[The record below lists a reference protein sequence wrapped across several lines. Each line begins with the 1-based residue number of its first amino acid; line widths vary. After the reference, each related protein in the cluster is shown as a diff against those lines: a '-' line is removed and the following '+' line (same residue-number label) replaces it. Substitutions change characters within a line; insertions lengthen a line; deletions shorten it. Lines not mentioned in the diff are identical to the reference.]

1 MKRNSWLVTNALRS
15 VSATFRTNPVE
26 SAALLRQAIEPKHLA
41 EYGYEEMHW
50 LSRDL
55 EEIESI
61 DPELVADIYAAVFA
75 HNESSTETT
84 EMSGSQILPLRSH
97 RRQDYNHAEW
107 QLAQNYP
114 RFLERAPVAASRAL
128 VRVIDSYVAEEHRS
142 VSSTPTIETF
152 EVDGNEASFSH
163 DYSYIWGDGASGHDD
178 AVQIL
183 NAFFRYLEEMLQQPG
198 RAQTVDQI
206 LALLFREGKQAI
218 IWARLLR
225 LGAHYPAEFGLRLR
239 SLAWTVPVL
248 RSMDT
253 EIEASDFVAAIFP
266 LLSSSEREK
275 VENSILSLPAG
286 AEGDGQREIARP
298 DQARLLGRL
307 NRNDLVTEGAKR
319 LVEELQAAN
328 AIPAPV
334 SRRPRFQVSAV
345 EMTETRWVQDVL
357 GVSAE
362 KEGHKRFLEL
372 RRPVEQFQSRH
383 TNSTPTAEEA
393 EAVLPQ
399 MEALRAALQNPGDDV
414 DTKLVNMG
422 CGTLSAACAVAAK
435 IDTLSCETHLGRF
448 VRSLLLQMS
457 QHPEPEHDPK
467 YDAGFDEHPGWGSP
481 LPRIE
486 AAEGLMAL
494 ARQRS
499 CCDAEVLDAI
509 ERLGSDPA
517 PQVRFQVAIRLTYL
531 YQTAPERMWK
541 YLDERIEAETSNAV
555 LNGLAQCLQQLA
567 GPHSDRSVE
576 LSARLFQRIGDG
588 PGAKHPKATCI
599 HILVGLYIWHDHR
612 ASKELLDKLVPDVC
626 ANQRELSVVLSSLRA
641 TLTHSTIEPP
651 TAENSGIR
659 GRSVELF
666 HTISGVVCE
675 EFDNLIARSDSPEWS
690 ESDAE
695 KLKGIAH
702 LIDHADSELFFA
714 SGVFRNG
721 GQQQPT
727 VSSPQHE
734 RFYRELSSTIDRLS
748 AVGIPSGVHHLIEM
762 LEAFILIDPKRVF
775 FQVSTL
781 VKSGRSGRYQYES
794 MAAEH
799 IVRIVERYLA
809 EYRPLLQE
817 DAECR
822 VALRKTLDAF
832 VEAGWPAAQQLSYR
846 LDEIFR

>member
-1 MKRNSWLVTNALRS
+1 MNRNSWLVTHALRS
-15 VSATFRTNPVE
+15 VCATFRTNPVE
-26 SAALLRQAIEPKHLA
+26 SAALLRKAIEPEHLA

-97 RRQDYNHAEW
+97 RRQDYNHAKW

-114 RFLERAPVAASRAL
+114 RFLERAPVAAARAL

-142 VSSTPTIETF
+142 VSSAPTIETF
-152 EVDGNEASFSH
+152 EINGNATSFSH

-183 NAFFRYLEEMLQQPG
+183 NAFFRYLEEMLQHPD

-225 LGAHYPAEFGLRLR
+225 LGAHHPAEFGLRLR

-253 EIEASDFVAAIFP
+253 EIEAADFVAAIFP
-266 LLSSSEREK
+266 LLSTSEREK
-275 VENSILSLPAG
+275 VENAILSLTAG
-286 AEGDGQREIARP
+286 AEDEGRRDIARR

-307 NRNDLVTEGAKR
+307 NRNDLVTGGAKL
-319 LVEELQAAN
+319 LVEELQAASQ
-328 AIPAPV
+328 IPAPV
-334 SRRPRFQVSAV
+334 SRRPRFEVSAV

-383 TNSTPTAEEA
+383 TNSTPTTEEA
-393 EAVLPQ
+393 EAILPQ
-399 MEALRAALQNPGDDV
+399 METLRLALQNPGDDV

-422 CGTLSAACAVAAK
+422 SGTLTAACAAAAK
-435 IDTLSCETHLGRF
+435 IENLSCETHLGRF
-448 VRSLLLQMS
+448 VRSFLLEMGH
-457 QHPEPEHDPK
+457 HPEPEHNPE
-467 YDAGFDEHPGWGSP
+467 YDTNFDEHPGWSSP

-494 ARQRS
+494 VRQNS
-499 CCDAEVLDAI
+499 CCDEEVLDAI
-509 ERLGSDPA
+509 DRLGSDPA
-517 PQVRFQVAIRLTYL
+517 PQVRFQVAIRLTYM
-531 YQTAPERMWK
+531 YDTAPERMWK
-541 YLDERIEAETSNAV
+541 YIEERIEAETSNAV

-567 GPHSDRSVE
+567 GPHSDRAVE
-576 LSARLFQRIGDG
+576 LSLRLFQRIGNG
-588 PGAKHPKATCI
+588 PGAEHPKETCI
-599 HILVGLYIWHDHR
+599 HIFVGLYIWRDHH
-612 ASKELLDKLVPDVC
+612 ASKELLDKLVRDVC
-626 ANQRELSVVLSSLRA
+626 ANQHELSVALSNLRA
-641 TLTHSTIEPP
+641 TLTHSTTEPP
-651 TAENSGIR
+651 TTEDSGIR

-675 EFDNLIARSDSPEWS
+675 EFDNLIARSDSP
-690 ESDAE
+690 
-695 KLKGIAH
+695 GM
-702 LIDHADSELFFA
+702 
-714 SGVFRNG
+714 
-721 GQQQPT
+721 
-727 VSSPQHE
+727 
-734 RFYRELSSTIDRLS
+734 
-748 AVGIPSGVHHLIEM
+748 VGI
-762 LEAFILIDPKRVF
+762 R
-775 FQVSTL
+775 
-781 VKSGRSGRYQYES
+781 
-794 MAAEH
+794 
-799 IVRIVERYLA
+799 
-809 EYRPLLQE
+809 
-817 DAECR
+817 C
-822 VALRKTLDAF
+822 
-832 VEAGWPAAQQLSYR
+832 
-846 LDEIFR
+846 